1 MKTNRIF
8 LLKVI
13 SQIRNVLFHKKKNHD
28 SSKECEKTLH
38 ELRKCYLHGEFKNE
52 KAESKTKID
61 FVK

>member
-1 MKTNRIF
+1 MITAK
-8 LLKVI
+8 
-13 SQIRNVLFHKKKNHD
+13 NVK
-28 SSKECEKTLH
+28 KTLY

>member
-1 MKTNRIF
+1 M
-8 LLKVI
+8 LKVI
-13 SQIRNVLFHKKKNHD
+13 SQIRNVFFRSSKKKNHD

>member
-1 MKTNRIF
+1 MSF
-8 LLKVI
+8 
-13 SQIRNVLFHKKKNHD
+13 SVLAKKNHD